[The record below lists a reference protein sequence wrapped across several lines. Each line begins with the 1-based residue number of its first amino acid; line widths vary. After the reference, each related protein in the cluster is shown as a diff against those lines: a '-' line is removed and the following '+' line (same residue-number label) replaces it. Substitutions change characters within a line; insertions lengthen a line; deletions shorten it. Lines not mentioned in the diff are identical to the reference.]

1 MLGSVEMAKIK
12 KYTKEECELIYSN
25 SIKKKNKLTHQ
36 ELAEK
41 LGRTVE
47 GIRKKEL
54 ELKRKSLSK
63 RRCSGWSEEDIKK
76 LQAVLD
82 KDNFNITDL
91 DKAIKGKDT
100 HVIKEKALELLTTGS
115 KNNGYNRPWTE
126 EETDYL
132 KRWWGLEDDVTIG
145 IYLKRSRE
153 GLRVR
158 AKKLGICNKKIYYT
172 ARECAGMLGITD
184 SRFVSYIQKGYIK
197 SRKAKTEQFIHQI
210 KHEELLEF
218 MENHQDKWDSR
229 DIKISPFLIEQPD
242 WFIEKCKRDS
252 ENDIDYL
259 NAHKKWTDEE
269 YNYLLEARAQ
279 NISFEDIAK
288 KLNRSATSVAHKY
301 KNRYEFERKRKEREA
316 KKEFERIKKL
326 DYDTLDRLNQEF
338 RNEKSYILRKVY
350 KINKSNITEDDVELL
365 SNLKMLSL
373 TPYEIKELTGLH
385 SRDCKHILENYKDEE
400 YVVNIDTNRLNEDK
414 ELKLFEE
421 SKNNS
426 LYELCL
432 MFNKDYSSIINTYN
446 KVLKN
451 KYNTNEVITWT
462 LEDDIKYIL
471 FKLQGMKNRLIGQK
485 LGKTEVAIRSR
496 MALIRNRP
504 FTPNDKREWS
514 KDELKALKIYKEDNN
529 KINIDDLTKVFRRTK
544 KCINKKI
551 NEL

>member
-1 MLGSVEMAKIK
+1 MQGSVGMPKIK

-47 GIRKKEL
+47 GVRKKEL

-218 MENHQDKWDSR
+218 MEKYQDKWDSR
-229 DIKISPFLIEQPD
+229 KMKGSLFAIEQPE
-242 WFIEKCKRDS
+242 WFIEKCKRDN
-252 ENDIDYL
+252 ENNIDYL
-259 NAHKKWTDEE
+259 KPQKKWTDEE

-279 NISFEDIAK
+279 GVSYKDIAK
-288 KLNRSATSVAHKY
+288 KLNRTINSVENKY
-301 KNRYEFERKRKEREA
+301 IKRHEFERKRKEREA

-496 MALIRNRP
+496 MVLIRNRP